1 VTKPTD
7 PQDPIRTEDRFDEPT
22 QPTGPVVSRDADSV
36 RSADGST
43 RLAGELSEP
52 AEEWPGP
59 GDESSDS
66 AGARVEPGE
75 PDAEIAGPVGGS
87 TQPPVGAAGNGQ
99 PASPGDGQPD
109 AAAPLGAGPPEEP
122 TGALPPPWQRTVV
135 SEPEHASG
143 GRSPDAADASAGPA
157 PSGTAGAGAYAAG
170 PPAASRPP
178 SPVPR
183 TKPPRPGPASE
194 PPEAAAAWP
203 AESPPRTTTPA
214 FTDTAPLGA
223 RSDPPRPRPR
233 AERTD
238 QADLGNA
245 RTVSLDPGG
254 VGDQVGPESGG
265 RPRAATWPTRA
276 PGGFGM
282 SWPRNRRPRQ
292 ASLQLKRLDPWS
304 VLKIALVL
312 AVVLYLVWLVA
323 VGVLYGVLDGIGVW
337 DRLNGQYADLVT
349 EQAGDRLISAGR
361 VFGAA
366 AIIGAVNSLLFAV
379 SLSVGAFVYNVSADL
394 VGGVEVTLSERDQR
408 EPGN

>member
-7 PQDPIRTEDRFDEPT
+7 PQDPIRTGDRLDEPT

-36 RSADGST
+36 RATGGST
-43 RLAGELSEP
+43 RLAGEPSEP
-52 AEEWPGP
+52 AAEWARLGEE
-59 GDESSDS
+59 STDS
-66 AGARVEPGE
+66 AGPGVELGE
-75 PDAEIAGPVGGS
+75 PDAEMAGPTGGS
-87 TQPPVGAAGNGQ
+87 TQLPTGPAGNGQ
-99 PASPGDGQPD
+99 PASGGGGRPD
-109 AAAPLGAGPPEEP
+109 AAAPLGGGQPEEP
-122 TGALPPPWQRTVV
+122 TGALPPPWHRIVDTD
-135 SEPEHASG
+135 PEHGSG
-143 GRSPDAADASAGPA
+143 GRSPDASDASAAPA
-157 PSGTAGAGAYAAG
+157 PPGTAGAAVHPGG

-183 TKPPRPGPASE
+183 PKPPRPGPATE
-194 PPEAAAAWP
+194 PPEPPEVAAAWP
-203 AESPPRTTTPA
+203 AESPARTTTPA
-214 FTDTAPLGA
+214 FAGTPPLGA

-245 RTVSLDPGG
+245 RTVSLDAGR
-254 VGDQVGPESGG
+254 VGDQVGPESDAHPETGS
-265 RPRAATWPTRA
+265 RPTRA

-379 SLSVGAFVYNVSADL
+379 ALSVGAFVYNVSADL
-394 VGGVEVTLSERDQR
+394 VGGVEVTLSERD
-408 EPGN
+408 